1 MVRKKKEKDQ
11 SIGIALSLPRV
22 EVSAPEA
29 AGCTRRSCPLPCP
42 ATKKTKQ
49 KQSVVIVPALPATS
63 IQYMQCH
70 WLTAAQVAVSSRAA
84 RCQTLPLPSLGP
96 VWFGGQN
103 NFVKSF
109 YMFGTIKPNQ
119 TYEN

>member
-1 MVRKKKEKDQ
+1 MVRKKKRKDQ
-11 SIGIALSLPRV
+11 SIGVALGLPRV

-49 KQSVVIVPALPATS
+49 KQSVVIVPAPPATS

-70 WLTAAQVAVSSRAA
+70 WLTAAQVAVSSRACRVPNLAAPILATPTRVGA
-84 RCQTLPLPSLGP
+84 RRRGAIFWLPCTEAVLCH
-96 VWFGGQN
+96 
-103 NFVKSF
+103 
-109 YMFGTIKPNQ
+109 T
-119 TYEN
+119 